1 MTGRKKI
8 TGVTLILA
16 AALGIGGT
24 AAYLTSFD
32 KAENTVAA
40 GHNTTDIEEEFP
52 NITPTPIDKNP
63 EYKKKVWVSNTA
75 SGEEGFNVDCFVRIS
90 LGYSNND
97 IGKAVVLKNLD
108 TDNWVHREDGY
119 YYYRHIL
126 KEGETTA
133 PLFTGVSIDSSRLDD
148 TYLDLL
154 PEFKIQ
160 VYEESV
166 QSAGFSDYEKAWEYY
181 GSPV

>member
-1 MTGRKKI
+1 M
-8 TGVTLILA
+8 
-16 AALGIGGT
+16 
-24 AAYLTSFD
+24 
-32 KAENTVAA
+32 
-40 GHNTTDIEEEFP
+40 
-52 NITPTPIDKNP
+52 
-63 EYKKKVWVSNTA
+63 
-75 SGEEGFNVDCFVRIS
+75 
-90 LGYSNND
+90 
-97 IGKAVVLKNLD
+97 VLKNLD
-108 TDNWVHREDGY
+108 TDNWVHRDDG

-166 QSAGFSDYEKAWEYY
+166 QSAGFSDYERPGNIMALRSGKEGGADEKAD
-181 GSPV
+181 

>member
-1 MTGRKKI
+1 MERGF
-8 TGVTLILA
+8 
-16 AALGIGGT
+16 GT
-24 AAYLTSFD
+24 
-32 KAENTVAA
+32 
-40 GHNTTDIEEEFP
+40 H
-52 NITPTPIDKNP
+52 
-63 EYKKKVWVSNTA
+63 
-75 SGEEGFNVDCFVRIS
+75 
-90 LGYSNND
+90 
-97 IGKAVVLKNLD
+97 
-108 TDNWVHREDGY
+108 
-119 YYYRHIL
+119 YRHIL

>member
-63 EYKKKVWVSNTA
+63 EYK
-75 SGEEGFNVDCFVRIS
+75 RY
-90 LGYSNND
+90 GYL
-97 IGKAVVLKNLD
+97 IQRQGKRALM
-108 TDNWVHREDGY
+108 
-119 YYYRHIL
+119 
-126 KEGETTA
+126 
-133 PLFTGVSIDSSRLDD
+133 
-148 TYLDLL
+148 
-154 PEFKIQ
+154 
-160 VYEESV
+160 
-166 QSAGFSDYEKAWEYY
+166 
-181 GSPV
+181 